1 MTSSTEHLP
10 HLDTLQRTCTKLAT
24 AEDDRFTVGKVHDAL
39 HQLLKEAEDD
49 DELRA
54 LAVAFGYVM
63 NNSKGYR
70 SILDD
75 AEDGQPVSEGP
86 FGPMFESHGP
96 EKNEGIAS
104 PPALRRLPM
113 TMLDVWVKYAQEPA
127 LHPLQRARLAD
138 LPWTRKYEQQHRWHE
153 IAVRAYIEVVDHP
166 EVESLERASGAIRA
180 VNLTR
185 ESRQTSLEQSAW
197 DALNRFVAMVLEEDG
212 EHYGSVARCLDH
224 LVAHDQPCDELVDR
238 AILRN
243 GSDPHRHIQ
252 LLQIKAQAAT
262 SQDDRRRSVT
272 EAVNLLIADANS
284 SPGLRQLA
292 LLRDAWALAH
302 KEGLRELLPNLVAQI
317 ARVNVED
324 GFTSF
329 EAEATVTQ
337 DEIEAI
343 LQAVIGDADGL
354 PDTLIAFGRW
364 LPIQTVEQN
373 QQEAIALIEAAPI
386 QHLARRMDIATV
398 ADQIAVTDV
407 PSSRQSGSME
417 IEVRRI
423 ERQQIEVS
431 ALLVGCNFLRKIDK
445 RYAPTLEALVE
456 HFRCVLISEDLARRI
471 ARSYL
476 HWRQGDQDSAVS
488 VIILTIEAVIRR
500 MAGTIGIT
508 VTQIKPGSDGQRV
521 GEAVTLGTL
530 LGNIADHPA
539 FENVPIIPRY
549 LDSALTNRWSLNL
562 RNLLTHSLTSLTETQ
577 YAVLFH
583 IVCLLRWLADNFHPV
598 DDATQ

>member
-1 MTSSTEHLP
+1 MTSTTEHLP
-10 HLDTLQRTCTKLAT
+10 HLETLQETCTELET
-24 AEDDRFTVGKVHDAL
+24 AEDSRFIVGNVHDAL
-39 HQLLKEAEDD
+39 NELWKENEDD
-49 DELRA
+49 DLRA
-54 LAVAFGYVM
+54 LAVAFGYIM
-63 NNSKGYR
+63 NNSNEYR
-70 SILDD
+70 SLLDD
-75 AEDGQPVSEGP
+75 AEDGQPLSEGP
-86 FGPMFESHGP
+86 FGPRFESRNP
-96 EKNEGIAS
+96 EGNEGSAS
-104 PPALRRLPM
+104 PPALRRLP
-113 TMLDVWVKYAQEPA
+113 TIMLDVWVKYAQEPA
-127 LHPLQRARLAD
+127 LHPLLRARLAD
-138 LPWTRKYEQQHRWHE
+138 LLWVRKYEQQHRWHE
-153 IAVRAYIEVVDHP
+153 IAVRAYIALVDRP
-166 EVESLERASGAIRA
+166 EVESLERANGVIRA
-180 VNLTR
+180 VNLSR

-197 DALNRFVAMVLEEDG
+197 DALNRFVAVVLEEDG
-212 EHYGSVARCLDH
+212 EHYGAVARCLDH
-224 LVAHDQPCDELVDR
+224 LVAHGQPCEELVDR

-252 LLQIKAQAAT
+252 LLQIKAHAAT

-398 ADQIAVTDV
+398 ADQIAVTDI
-407 PSSRQSGSME
+407 PSSQQSASME
-417 IEVRRI
+417 TEVRQI
-423 ERQQIEVS
+423 ERHQIEIS
-431 ALLVGCNFLRKIDK
+431 ALLVGCNFLREIDK
-445 RYAPTLEALVE
+445 RYEPTLEALVE
-456 HFRCVLISEDLARRI
+456 YFRCEWITEDLARRI
-471 ARSYL
+471 AKSYL
-476 HWRQGDQDSAVS
+476 HWRHGDQDSAVS
-488 VIILTIEAVIRR
+488 VIILTIEAVIRSL
-500 MAGTIGIT
+500 AGSIGIT

-521 GEAVTLGTL
+521 GEAVTLGRL
-530 LGNIADHPA
+530 LESIADHPA
-539 FENVPIIPRY
+539 FENAPIIPRY

-562 RNLLTHSLTSLTETQ
+562 RNLLTHSLTSLTEAQ

-583 IVCLLRWLADNFHPV
+583 IVCLLRWLAANVHQ
-598 DDATQ
+598 AAAE